1 MMPVPIFLDF
11 CIMNKSDSEFLRNHS
26 IKYLEMAFR
35 TDKTERL
42 DNPDGYGKRTGECG
56 DTVEFFLVCQENIL
70 KSVSFCTEG
79 CLNTSACCNTVANF
93 AQGKTIDEAWE
104 IIPDHV
110 IEYLKTLPEDHSH
123 CAELAVGTLYRAL
136 TNIDL

>member
-1 MMPVPIFLDF
+1 
-11 CIMNKSDSEFLRNHS
+11 
-26 IKYLEMAFR
+26 MALS

-42 DNPDGYGKRTGECG
+42 NNPDGYGKRTGECG
-56 DTVEFFLVCQENIL
+56 DMVEFFLNCQGNIL
-70 KSVSFCTEG
+70 KSVSFCTKG
-79 CLNTSACCNTVANF
+79 CMNTNACCNTVANF

-104 IIPDHV
+104 IIPEHV
-110 IEYLKTLPEDHSH
+110 IKYLKTLPEDHSH